1 MQQYLSELLLHV
13 VLYMTLYEK
22 GIDLIMKLFIRE
34 GNIDESSQDELYRIA
49 ENELLPET
57 QLYKISEYCTIDEDS
72 FDFTQTGTA
81 WGGYI
86 CYDIYMEWTAEYLP
100 RISDFYRDN
109 IDDVWHKDWKL
120 DEIKIY
126 FNIYVEGDN
135 VTVEIADMDIVEP
148 ENFEKVFDLDALC
161 DAIKEIAE
169 KSANY
174 IHSKIGGYY
183 EYDDMDGSVRNVSRK
198 RSSGLRES
206 VSEKFEMQSLAN
218 DLNKIND
225 DKSWVGLDASLY
237 KDSNDHWRVKVDI
250 LNTNY
255 ETVMDSC
262 DVVVSNRGGYV
273 IHLYNPT
280 ASQWYDTR
288 DDVLYYF
295 DRRVKSNTK

>member
-1 MQQYLSELLLHV
+1 
-13 VLYMTLYEK
+13 
-22 GIDLIMKLFIRE
+22 MKLFIRE
-34 GNIDESSQDELYRIA
+34 SNIDESAQDELYRIA

-57 QLYKISEYCTIDEDS
+57 ELYKISEYCTIDEDT

-100 RISDFYRDN
+100 KIEKFYKHYTDDDDYPIHRD
-109 IDDVWHKDWKL
+109 WRL

-126 FNIYVEGDN
+126 FNIHVEGDK
-135 VTVEIADMDIVEP
+135 VTVDIADTDIVDDH
-148 ENFEKVFDLDALC
+148 NFDKVFDLDALC

-183 EYDDMDGSVRNVSRK
+183 EYDDMDESIRKRSRK
-198 RSSGLRES
+198 RSSCLKES

-225 DKSWVGLDASLY
+225 DKSWVGIDASLY
-237 KDSNDHWRVKVDI
+237 KDSNGHWRVKVNI

-280 ASQWYDTR
+280 ASQWYDTK

-295 DRRVKSNTK
+295 ERRVKSNKK